1 MSGFASSAFAAP
13 VNMREGNWEI
23 ETSMK
28 MERMPFSMPPTKM
41 MHCFTRSELEDSN
54 KTQSSDGGRP
64 GKKNDCEMKDITEK
78 NTSTSWKLACKDG
91 TSGSGEATYKGDSYS
106 VNMKM
111 FDKNG
116 HEMVTTSVNGSRIG
130 NCK

>member
-1 MSGFASSAFAAP
+1 MSGFTSSAFAAP

-28 MERMPFSMPPTKM
+28 MERMPFPMPPTKM
-41 MHCFTRSELEDSN
+41 MHCFTRKDLEDSG
-54 KTQSSDGGRP
+54 KTRSSDGGP
-64 GKKNDCEMKDITEK
+64 GKKNDCEMKDIAEK
-78 NTSTSWKLACKDG
+78 NTSASWRLACKDG

-111 FDKNG
+111 FDKKG
-116 HEMVTTSVNGSRIG
+116 REMVTTSVNGSRIG